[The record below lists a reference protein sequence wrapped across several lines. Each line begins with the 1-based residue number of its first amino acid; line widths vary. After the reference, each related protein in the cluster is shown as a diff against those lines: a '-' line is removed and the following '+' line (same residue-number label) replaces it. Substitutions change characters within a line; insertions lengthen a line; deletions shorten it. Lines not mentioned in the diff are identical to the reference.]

1 MIKGKNTLNC
11 FGFHNQQL
19 NPNSSE
25 YDSVLDRLEED
36 GMFTFDYQRDE
47 DKAWR
52 FIGMGEYPEEEVLKK
67 FAGIGEVC
75 IKVDLLHLFQNG

>member
-1 MIKGKNTLNC
+1 M
-11 FGFHNQQL
+11 
-19 NPNSSE
+19 
-25 YDSVLDRLEED
+25 R
-36 GMFTFDYQRDE
+36 TFDYQRDE

-52 FIGMGEYPEEEVLKK
+52 FIGMCGEYTEEEVLKK